1 MMTEKN
7 EEQVDTEQSELVE
20 EEVSEIDQL
29 REELAEA
36 NEAKLRALADF
47 KNFQRRSVENES
59 RAVSNGIARVVRAI
73 LPAIEQIN
81 LAIEHA
87 QDDAA
92 AQGFSIARDE
102 LIKGLTE
109 CGVSLISPEVGD
121 PFDAQQHEAML
132 RQEAEGLETDHI
144 VMVLQRGYR
153 LGEIVI
159 CPAKVSVS
167 N

>member
-1 MMTEKN
+1 MTKKN

-20 EEVSEIDQL
+20 EEVSKIDQL

-102 LIKGLTE
+102 LIKGLVE

-132 RQEAEGLETDHI
+132 RQEAEELETDHI